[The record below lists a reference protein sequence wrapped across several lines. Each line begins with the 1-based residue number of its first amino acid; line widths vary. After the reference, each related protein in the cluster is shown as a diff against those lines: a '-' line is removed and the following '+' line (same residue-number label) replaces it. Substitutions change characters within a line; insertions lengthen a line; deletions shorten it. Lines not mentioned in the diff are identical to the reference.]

1 MTTHVESIAAK
12 LGALGGKATLK
23 KRGKKWMRSISRK
36 GVLARK
42 KKAAKK

>member
-1 MTTHVESIAAK
+1 MTTEVESIAAK
-12 LGALGGKATLK
+12 LGARGGKATVK

-42 KKAAKK
+42 KKSVKE